1 MIQLEFENI
10 KNAGVQADK
19 LYGENLMNE
28 VYARV
33 IELEEIVELL
43 DLTPSVRASIQ
54 FELNRW
60 TSIVED
66 ELDRAAQRTRTAQ

>member
-10 KNAGVQADK
+10 QAAGV
-19 LYGENLMNE
+19 LGNREYGENLMNE

-33 IELEEIVELL
+33 TELEEIVELL
-43 DLTPSVRASIQ
+43 DLTPSVRANIQ

-66 ELDRAAQRTRTAQ
+66 ELDRAAQRTRTA

>member
-33 IELEEIVELL
+33 TELEEIVELL
-43 DLTPSVRASIQ
+43 DLTPSVRANIQ

-66 ELDRAAQRTRTAQ
+66 ELDRAAQQMRTL

>member
-1 MIQLEFENI
+1 MMQLEFENI
-10 KNAGVQADK
+10 QSTGFQGNG
-19 LYGENLMNE
+19 LYSENLMNE

-33 IELEEIVELL
+33 TELEEIVELL
-43 DLTPSVRASIQ
+43 DLTPSVRANIQ

-66 ELDRAAQRTRTAQ
+66 ELDRAAQQMRTL

>member
-1 MIQLEFENI
+1 MIQLELENI
-10 KNAGVQADK
+10 RAAGV
-19 LYGENLMNE
+19 LGNREYGENLMNE

-33 IELEEIVELL
+33 TELEEIVELL
-43 DLTPSVRASIQ
+43 DLSPSVRANIQ

-66 ELDRAAQRTRTAQ
+66 ELDRAAQHTRTME

>member
-1 MIQLEFENI
+1 MQLELEHI
-10 KNAGVQADK
+10 QSAGM
-19 LYGENLMNE
+19 LGNREYGENLMNE

-33 IELEEIVELL
+33 TELEEIVELL
-43 DLTPSVRASIQ
+43 DLSPSIRASIQ

-66 ELDRAAQRTRTAQ
+66 ELDRAAQQMRTP

>member
-10 KNAGVQADK
+10 KATGVSGDRE
-19 LYGENLMNE
+19 YGENLMNE

-33 IELEEIVELL
+33 TELEEIVELL
-43 DLTPSVRASIQ
+43 DLTPSIRANIQ

-66 ELDRAAQRTRTAQ
+66 ELDHAAQKMRQV

>member
-66 ELDRAAQRTRTAQ
+66 ELDRAAQRTRTV